1 METGS
6 IITTVT
12 GALGGMSVTAL
23 GEVIAAGLGL
33 AVPLVVAW
41 FTFRWIYGKLKGAFK
56 RGV

>member
-12 GALGGMSVTAL
+12 GALDGLSVTAL
-23 GEVIAAGLGL
+23 GEIIAAGLGL

>member
-1 METGS
+1 METGT
-6 IITTVT
+6 IISTVT
-12 GALGGMSVTAL
+12 GALDGLSVGAL
-23 GEVIAAGLGL
+23 GEIIAAGLGL